1 MTSNSQTM
9 TELQRAGLA
18 LKTLRARLSKLEEA
32 AHEPIAIVGLGCRFP
47 GGAADPEALWSL
59 LERGADVVTEVP
71 AWRWNKAALF
81 DPEPGKPGKLYTLD
95 AGWLEDVDRFDAG
108 FFAIAPKEA
117 TSMDPQ
123 HRLLLETC
131 WMALEEAGEAVDRS
145 RGAPVGMFLGITSMD
160 YAQQTIQAGRPE
172 LLNAFYTTGVTFNGG
187 AGRVA
192 YTFGFTGPCMAVDTA
207 CSSSLVALHLA
218 VSSLRR
224 RECNM
229 ALAAGVNVNLYPGNT
244 ASMCEA
250 RLISPTGRCRTF
262 DASADGMV
270 RGEGC
275 GVVVLKRLSDALAD
289 GNHIHALIRGSAV
302 NQDGASSS
310 LAAPNGRAQEAVIRA
325 ALADAQVEPR
335 EIDYVEAHGSAT
347 PIGDPI
353 EVRAL
358 GSVYGRARSAGEPL
372 LIGSVKTNLGH
383 LESAAGVAGLFKVVL
398 SLTHERIA
406 RQLHLE
412 RPSDEVDWEQLGV
425 RVCAEDHAWP
435 RAQRA
440 RRAAVSGF
448 GVSGTN
454 AHVILEEAPPASE
467 PKPGRAAHALLL
479 SAMTASALESATQ
492 RLIEHLRVH
501 PEQDLADVAYT
512 LQVGRASLP
521 FRRALTCRSRQE
533 AIDWFASLDAGRVTT
548 RQVARGRQRPV
559 VFMFPGTGE
568 QFVGMARELYLSET
582 VFRAAIDQCAQLLA
596 EPLGQDLASLLYP
609 ADSADLASPVE
620 TGPVALRELVQRAP
634 EPAGPLTRTLF
645 AHAAVFAVEYALG
658 RLFLSLGVKP
668 QLLLGYSTGEYVAAC
683 LAGVL
688 SLEDALAVLTERA
701 RLIER
706 CAEGAM
712 LSVMAG
718 EENLQPVLGD
728 GVWLAALNGP
738 ELSVLAG
745 SVPGIER
752 AATQLEARGIAC
764 QRVPVQQAFH
774 CPLIAG
780 IEAEL
785 LAVLRR
791 VTLRRPEIPIISNVT
806 GQRLTDAE
814 ACDPGYW
821 YRHAVSPVRFAE
833 GIASVW
839 QRPER
844 ILLELGPGQSLC
856 SFALQQ
862 AQGETE
868 LALSSVPGRHER
880 TSPVAFLQSCLA
892 KLWLHGAELDWAA
905 AYEPGTRRKL
915 PLPLYP
921 FERERYWI
929 ETAEAQ
935 ATPAAL
941 PAHDDADQKQPIDRW
956 YFVPEWRSRALPPEL
971 ATSAS
976 SEHGGW
982 LILGDEGE
990 LCAALTTALAQAGVR
1005 RVTVTAGAAF
1015 RVLDEHRLELD
1026 PTQPEHYHLLAHHLA
1041 SQGIVIRRVV
1051 LLWPAQTQIGQVDL
1065 ERTQVAL
1072 ERGFHSLHALLQ
1084 ALGETP
1090 VEAGISV
1097 LAVSSGSECVLGDD
1111 VSAPEAVVIDG
1122 LLRVAPQELAGLRC
1136 ARLDLPAGAA
1146 SSTVPERWVS
1156 AIVRE
1161 LARDLPEP
1169 LVAYRGATRWVREL
1183 VPVQLAGAS
1192 PSALPLRRGG
1202 VYVVT
1207 GGLGGIGR
1215 TVAMHL
1221 AKHWAAKLVLLGR
1234 SSIPA
1239 PETWDEVLARGDAD
1253 PDYERVS
1260 ALRSLLEQGAD
1271 VLPLVADVSDRAALS
1286 AALDRARSHFGS
1298 LHGIFHCAGVP
1309 GSGLILTKPREACDA
1324 VFAAKVR
1331 GTLLLAEACKRD
1343 ELELVVYFSST
1354 LALHG
1359 AIGQA
1364 DYAGANAFLDSF
1376 AHYQRSLGVHAVSID
1391 WGMWQFD
1398 AWQDKLTAALPSV
1411 RDYLRERRERLG
1423 IGLEEGMDA
1432 LDRSLSLGA
1441 AQVVV
1446 SSVPFD
1452 RLLRA
1457 HQELDLAALG
1467 QQLGAAL
1474 HQRPASLMSEYVA
1487 PRSDT
1492 ERVLS
1497 QIWSDTL
1504 GLDRVGIVDNFFELG
1519 GHSILG
1525 AKIMGEISRRFA
1537 LTLPLRELFRCPTV
1551 EQLAALLE
1559 EQILADIEAMA
1570 DKETLGE
1577 VG

>member
-47 GGAADPEALWSL
+47 GGAAAPEALWSL

-81 DPEPGKPGKLYTLD
+81 DPEPGKPGKLYTLA

-123 HRLLLETC
+123 HRILLETC
-131 WMALEEAGEAVDRS
+131 WMALEEAGEAVDRT

-172 LLNAFYTTGVTFNGG
+172 LLNGFYTTGVTFNGG

-207 CSSSLVALHLA
+207 CSSSLVALHVA
-218 VSSLRR
+218 VNSLRR

-250 RLISPTGRCRTF
+250 RLISPSGRCRTF

-325 ALADAQVEPR
+325 ALADARVEP
-335 EIDYVEAHGSAT
+335 EDIDYVEAHGSAT

-358 GSVYGRARSAGEPL
+358 GSVYGRARGAGEPL
-372 LIGSVKTNLGH
+372 LVGSVKTNLGH

-398 SLTHERIA
+398 SLTHGRIA

-412 RPSDEVDWEQLGV
+412 RPSDEIDWEQLGV

-435 RAQRA
+435 RAERA

-454 AHVILEEAPPASE
+454 AHVILEEAPAASE

-479 SAMTASALESATQ
+479 SAMTASALEAATQ
-492 RLIEHLRVH
+492 RLSEHLRAH

-512 LQVGRASLP
+512 LQVGRASFP
-521 FRRALTCRSRQE
+521 FRRALTCRSREE
-533 AIDWFASLDAGRVTT
+533 AIAWLSSLDPARVTS
-548 RQVARGRQRPV
+548 RQVPRGRQRPV
-559 VFMFPGTGE
+559 AFMFPGTGE
-568 QFVGMARELYLSET
+568 QFVGMAGELYLTEP
-582 VFRAAIDQCAQLLA
+582 VFRAAIDECSLLLA
-596 EPLGQDLASLLYP
+596 KPLGQDLASLLYP
-609 ADSADLASPVE
+609 ADRADAVDAE
-620 TGPVALRELVQRAP
+620 PVAFRDLVLRAP
-634 EPAGPLTRTLF
+634 EVLGPLTRTLF

-683 LAGVL
+683 LAGVM
-688 SLEDALAVLTERA
+688 SLEDALTVLTERA

-712 LSVMAG
+712 LSVMSGEAG
-718 EENLQPVLGD
+718 LDEVLGD

-738 ELSVLAG
+738 ELSVLSG
-745 SVPGIER
+745 TVPGIER
-752 AATQLEARGIAC
+752 AARQLEARGIAS
-764 QRVPVQQAFH
+764 QRVPVQHAFH
-774 CPLIAG
+774 CPLIAE
-780 IEAEL
+780 IETEL

-791 VTLRRPEIPIISNVT
+791 VTLKRPEIPIISNVT
-806 GQRLTDAE
+806 GQRLTDEE
-814 ACDPGYW
+814 ACDPTYW
-821 YRHAVSPVRFAE
+821 YRHAVSPVRFAQ
-833 GIASVW
+833 GVATVW

-868 LALSSVPGRHER
+868 LALSSLPGRHER
-880 TSPVAFLQSCLA
+880 ISPVAFLQSCLA
-892 KLWLHGAELDWAA
+892 KLWLHGADLDWAA

-915 PLPLYP
+915 ALPLYP

-929 ETAEAQ
+929 ESVEAVPTAARSTQ
-935 ATPAAL
+935 A
-941 PAHDDADQKQPIDRW
+941 DGDQKQPIDRW
-956 YFVPEWRSRALPPEL
+956 YFVPEWRSRALPRHAVPSVN
-971 ATSAS
+971 A
-976 SEHGGW
+976 EHGGW
-982 LILGDEGE
+982 LILGDEDE
-990 LCAALTTALAQAGVR
+990 LCAALTQELARAGAR
-1005 RVTVTAGAAF
+1005 QVTVSAGATF

-1026 PTQPEHYHLLAHHLA
+1026 PAQPEHYHLLAHHLA
-1041 SQGIVIRRVV
+1041 SHGIVIRRVI
-1051 LLWPAQTQIGQVDL
+1051 LLWPTQTLVGPVSL
-1065 ERTQVAL
+1065 ERAQGGL

-1090 VEAGISV
+1090 VEAGMSV
-1097 LAVSSGSECVLGDD
+1097 LAVSSGAECVLGDD
-1111 VSAPEAVVIDG
+1111 VSAPEAAVIDG
-1122 LLRVAPQELAGLRC
+1122 LLRVAPQELTGLRC
-1136 ARLDLPAGAA
+1136 ARLDLPIGAA
-1146 SSTVPERWVS
+1146 SSPGPERWAS
-1156 AIVRE
+1156 AILRE
-1161 LARDLPEP
+1161 LTRDLPEL

-1183 VPVQLAGAS
+1183 VPVQLAS
-1192 PSALPLRRGG
+1192 VTPSALPLRRGG

-1215 TVAMHL
+1215 TVALHL

-1234 SSIPA
+1234 TSTPA
-1239 PETWDEVLARGDAD
+1239 RETWDAVLARGDAD

-1260 ALRSLLEQGAD
+1260 ALHSLLEHGAE
-1271 VLPLVADVSDRAALS
+1271 VLPLAVDVSDRAALN
-1286 AALDRARSHFGS
+1286 AALDQARAQFGA
-1298 LHGIFHCAGVP
+1298 LHGLFHCAGVP
-1309 GSGLILTKPREACDA
+1309 GSGLILTKPRAACDA
-1324 VFAAKVR
+1324 VFAAKVN
-1331 GTLLLAEACKRD
+1331 GTLLLAEACASD
-1343 ELELVVYFSST
+1343 PLELVVYFSST

-1364 DYAGANAFLDSF
+1364 DYGGANAFLDSF
-1376 AHYQRSLGVHAVSID
+1376 AHYQRSRGVHAVSID

-1446 SSVPFD
+1446 SSVPFE

-1457 HQELDLAALG
+1457 HEELDLAALG

-1474 HQRPASLMSEYVA
+1474 HQRPASLMSEYVG

-1497 QIWSDTL
+1497 QIWSETL
-1504 GLDRVGIVDNFFELG
+1504 GVDRVGMVDNFFELG

-1525 AKIMGEISRRFA
+1525 AKIMSEISRRFA

-1551 EQLAALLE
+1551 GQLAALLE

>member
-9 TELQRAGLA
+9 TDLQRAGLA
-18 LKTLRARLSKLEEA
+18 LKTLRTRLSKLEEA

-71 AWRWNKAALF
+71 AWRWNRAALF
-81 DPEPGKPGKLYTLD
+81 DPEPGKPGKLYTLE

-108 FFAIAPKEA
+108 FFGIAPKEA

-123 HRLLLETC
+123 HRILLETC

-172 LLNAFYTTGVTFNGG
+172 LLNAFYTTGVTFNGC

-224 RECNM
+224 RECDM

-250 RLISPTGRCRTF
+250 RLISPSGRCRTF

-325 ALADAQVEPR
+325 ALADARVEPGD
-335 EIDYVEAHGSAT
+335 IAYVEAHGSAT

-398 SLTHERIA
+398 SLTHARIA

-412 RPSDEVDWEQLGV
+412 RPSDEVDWEQLGI

-435 RAQRA
+435 RAERA

-454 AHVILEEAPPASE
+454 AHVILEEAPPETES
-467 PKPGRAAHALLL
+467 KPSRSAHALLL
-479 SAMTASALESATQ
+479 SAMTASGLEAATQ
-492 RLIEHLRVH
+492 RLIAHLQAH

-533 AIDWFASLDAGRVTT
+533 ASDWLASLDAGRVTT
-548 RQVARGRQRPV
+548 RQVPRGRQRPV

-568 QFVGMARELYLSET
+568 QFVGMAHELYLTET
-582 VFRAAIDQCAQLLA
+582 VFRAAIAECAELLL
-596 EPLGQDLASLLYP
+596 EPLGQDLAGLLYP
-609 ADSADLASPVE
+609 AVDQAGPADAEPV
-620 TGPVALRELVQRAP
+620 PFRDLVLRAP
-634 EPAGPLTRTLF
+634 EAAGPLTRTLF

-683 LAGVL
+683 LAGVM
-688 SLEDALAVLTERA
+688 SLEDALSVLTQRA
-701 RLIER
+701 RLIEQ

-718 EENLQPVLGD
+718 EESLQPVLGD

-745 SVPGIER
+745 TVAGIER
-752 AATQLEARGIAC
+752 AAKQLEACGIAS
-764 QRVPVQQAFH
+764 QRVPVQHAFH

-780 IEAEL
+780 IEGEL

-791 VTLRRPEIPIISNVT
+791 VTLKRPEIPIISNVT

-821 YRHAVSPVRFAE
+821 YRHAVSPVRFAQ
-833 GIASVW
+833 GLATVW

-862 AQGETE
+862 AEGETE

-880 TSPVAFLQSCLA
+880 TSAVAFLQSCLA

-915 PLPLYP
+915 ALPLYP
-921 FERERYWI
+921 FERQRYWI
-929 ETAEAQ
+929 DTAEAQ
-935 ATPAAL
+935 PATAAL
-941 PAHDDADQKQPIDRW
+941 TVREDADEKQPIDRW
-956 YFVPEWRSRALPPEL
+956 YFVPEWRSRALPL
-971 ATSAS
+971 DQALSGKT
-976 SEHGGW
+976 EHGSW
-982 LILGDEGE
+982 LILGDESA
-990 LCAALTTALAQAGVR
+990 LCGALSAALAQAGVR
-1005 RVTVTAGAAF
+1005 QVSVTAGASF
-1015 RVLDEHRLELD
+1015 RVLEEQRVELD

-1041 SQGIVIRRVV
+1041 SRGIVIRRVV
-1051 LLWPAQTQIGQVDL
+1051 LLWPAQTQPGPVGVERAQGVL
-1065 ERTQVAL
+1065 EH
-1072 ERGFHSLHALLQ
+1072 GFHSLHALLQ

-1122 LLRVAPQELAGLRC
+1122 LLRVAPQELTGLRC

-1146 SSTVPERWVS
+1146 SSTAPERWVS
-1156 AIVRE
+1156 AIMRE
-1161 LARDLPEP
+1161 LARDLPES
-1169 LVAYRGATRWVREL
+1169 LVAYRGSTRWVREL
-1183 VPVQLAGAS
+1183 VPVQLASAT
-1192 PSALPLRRGG
+1192 PSTLPLRRGG

-1215 TVAMHL
+1215 TVAPHL

-1234 SSIPA
+1234 TRTPA
-1239 PETWDEVLARGDAD
+1239 RETWDAVLARGEAD

-1260 ALRSLLEQGAD
+1260 VLCSLLEQGAD
-1271 VLPLVADVSDRAALS
+1271 VLPLAVDVSDRAALS
-1286 AALDRARSHFGS
+1286 AALADARCHFGS

-1324 VFAAKVR
+1324 VFAAKVT
-1331 GTLLLAEACKRD
+1331 GTLLLAEACAQD

-1364 DYAGANAFLDSF
+1364 DYAGANAFLDAF
-1376 AHYQRSLGVHAVSID
+1376 AHYQRSLGVHAVAID

-1487 PRSDT
+1487 PRNDT

-1504 GLDRVGIVDNFFELG
+1504 GLDRVGMVDNFFELG

-1525 AKIMGEISRRFA
+1525 AKIMSEISRRFA

-1551 EQLAALLE
+1551 EQLAAVLE
-1559 EQILADIEAMA
+1559 EHILADIEAMA